1 MLNFS
6 GILLQI
12 PVATSLRASIVFHE
26 HAKQAVS
33 CLNMVEVIDELGSG
47 VVSVCMES
55 YSL

>member
-33 CLNMVEVIDELGSG
+33 CLNMVEVIL
-47 VVSVCMES
+47 MN
-55 YSL
+55 